1 MAKKM
6 VRGFLN
12 IAMVTNM
19 RVIGKMIKYKVE
31 EYIIGHPVKNMMENG
46 KIVKEMVK
54 VLTYGQ
60 VVTHMMDIG

>member
-1 MAKKM
+1 
-6 VRGFLN
+6 
-12 IAMVTNM
+12 M
-19 RVIGKMIKYKVE
+19 RVIGKMIKYMVE

-60 VVTHMMDIG
+60 VVTHMMEIG